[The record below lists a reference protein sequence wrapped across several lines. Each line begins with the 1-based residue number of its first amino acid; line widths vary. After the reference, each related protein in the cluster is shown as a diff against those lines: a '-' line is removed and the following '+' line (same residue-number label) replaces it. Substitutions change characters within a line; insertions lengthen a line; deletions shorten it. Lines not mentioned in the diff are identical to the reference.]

1 MKRILIASLVSALSV
16 GPIAYADDAHHPD
29 KDTSAAGSSAQ
40 PPVDQ
45 TAQRMQENV
54 KRMQSQVDRVRK
66 AKDAGERD
74 RLLADHMQTMR
85 ENMALGQ
92 SMMQGGAMGMMGGRG
107 MGMMG
112 GRGGMGMMDPAMM
125 DQCMKM
131 MGGASGTTSA
141 DISARMAQ
149 MEKRMDMM
157 QMMMQRMAGAE
168 APAAA
173 KTQ

>member
-1 MKRILIASLVSALSV
+1 
-16 GPIAYADDAHHPD
+16 
-29 KDTSAAGSSAQ
+29 
-40 PPVDQ
+40 
-45 TAQRMQENV
+45 
-54 KRMQSQVDRVRK
+54 
-66 AKDAGERD
+66 
-74 RLLADHMQTMR
+74 
-85 ENMALGQ
+85 
-92 SMMQGGAMGMMGGRG
+92 MQGGAGG

-157 QMMMQRMAGAE
+157 QMMMQRMTGAE